1 MLSQRKTTFFYKE
14 HEPYGLQQEGVHSML
29 VHICKVWPSLQSFHY
44 GRVHFVGYPLLVD
57 ETSPTTAKNSGLR
70 PKVKTK
76 HLSFGTI

>member
-1 MLSQRKTTFFYKE
+1 
-14 HEPYGLQQEGVHSML
+14 ML